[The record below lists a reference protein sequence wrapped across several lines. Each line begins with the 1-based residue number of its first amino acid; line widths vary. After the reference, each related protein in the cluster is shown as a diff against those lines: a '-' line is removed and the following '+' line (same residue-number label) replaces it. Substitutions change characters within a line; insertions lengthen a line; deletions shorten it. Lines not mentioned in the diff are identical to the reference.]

1 MGRITSNVGLI
12 TGIPITD
19 TVDQLIAVAGTPRD
33 LLLSRTQGLQQQ
45 QLALSSLST
54 RLLGLQFELNKLN
67 VSDPF
72 EARTVTSQNEE
83 VLTATLA
90 SDGQA
95 ALGTYQV
102 RPVQTA
108 SAQQLIS
115 QRFEDLDDIQSTG
128 TLAFGFGG
136 FVDEGISL
144 DELNSG
150 AGVARG
156 EIRITD
162 LAGTSAVIDLSL
174 ARTVDDVIDTINA
187 DTTINVTAS
196 VDGDSFTLT
205 DNVGGGGTLVV
216 QEVAGGSTATDLGLD
231 GISTASSEATG
242 TDVFTL
248 YAGTKLTQLNDGN
261 GVRITDDS
269 TDIDDL
275 TITLADTTSAG
286 VDLSGASTL
295 EDVIDAINNDSDFTG
310 KITAAISADG
320 NRLELTDLTSGAG
333 AFAVANGVTG
343 SAADDLGLTTTASG
357 GVITGNRLV

>member
-19 TVDQLIAVAGTPRD
+19 TVDQLIAVAATPRN

-45 QLALSSLST
+45 QLALGSLST
-54 RLLGLQFELNKLN
+54 RLLSLQFELNKLN

-72 EARTVTSQNEE
+72 ESRTVTSQNEDA
-83 VLTATLA
+83 LTAALA

-115 QRFEDLDDIQSTG
+115 QRFENLDDIQSTG

-144 DELNSG
+144 DELNG
-150 AGVARG
+150 GTGVARG

-162 LAGTSAVIDLSL
+162 LGGNSAVIDLSL
-174 ARTVDDVIDTINA
+174 ARTVDDVIDAINA

-196 VDGDSFTLT
+196 VDGDGLKLT
-205 DNVGGGGTLVV
+205 DIVGGGGTLGV
-216 QEVAGGSTATDLGLD
+216 QEVAGGTTAANLGLD
-231 GISTASSEATG
+231 GISTTSSEATG
-242 TDVFTL
+242 ADVFTL
-248 YAGTKLTQLNDGN
+248 YTGTRLTQLNDGN
-261 GVRITDDS
+261 GVRITDS
-269 TDIDDL
+269 LTDIDDL
-275 TITLADTTSAG
+275 AITLADATSAG
-286 VDLSGASTL
+286 VDLSGATTL
-295 EDVIDAINNDSDFTG
+295 EDVIDAINNDADFTG
-310 KITAAISADG
+310 KITAAIRRKSIGA
-320 NRLELTDLTSGAG
+320 NRPYQR
-333 AFAVANGVTG
+333 
-343 SAADDLGLTTTASG
+343 SG
-357 GVITGNRLV
+357 GFCGCQWGDRLGSGRFGFNRRGQR